1 MKTGTVRWFSYSKGC
16 GYIMPDEGGAD
27 VYAHS
32 AGLGCACARS
42 LKAEQRVTYDVRLGP
57 NGALASDVA
66 VLF

>member
-1 MKTGTVRWFSYSKGC
+1 
-16 GYIMPDEGGAD
+16 MPGEGGAD

-32 AGLGCACARS
+32 AGLRCACARS